1 MKTFGVTTMIGVFLL
16 FCTIGIQ
23 AQTTQTKLDQ
33 VELMKQ
39 IIGKWQADVGKDTI
53 EVWECQQY
61 GKAIIVNVY
70 QVVKGHK
77 TPIYINNIGF
87 DSKENKFKGY
97 ALWPDGNYSTWIGS
111 FSTEKMYLVDMVH
124 NFNPETVY
132 AKFESE
138 TISPK
143 ERNWTS
149 FNKDGVQTSVLKFIK
164 VE

>member
-1 MKTFGVTTMIGVFLL
+1 MKKICLTITIAAFLL
-16 FCTIGIQ
+16 ILTNGIQ

-61 GKAIIVNVY
+61 GKAFIVNVY
-70 QVVKGHK
+70 QGIKGHK
-77 TPIYINNIGF
+77 TPMYINNIGF

-97 ALWPDGNYSTWIGS
+97 VLWSDGYYSTWIGS
-111 FSTEKMYLVDMVH
+111 FNTEKKYVVDMVH
-124 NFNPETVY
+124 NFNPETAY

-138 TISPK
+138 TINPK

-149 FNKDGVQTSVLKFIK
+149 FNKEGVQTSVLKFIK